1 MTDAQTSS
9 TKLDRARAL
18 VRRNVLWALGI
29 GLLPFPVA
37 DFVALTGFQVKM
49 IRELSDLYGVPF
61 HDKRARTLVWSLVTG
76 LGSVVLTGAIAGSL
90 VKSVPLIGQV
100 LGVVGVAAVAG
111 ALTQAMGDL
120 FIMHFEA
127 GGTLLTFDVEAM
139 RAHFRQEYMQA
150 RITVQRIHK
159 DPIAP

>member
-29 GLLPFPVA
+29 GLLPFPIV

-49 IRELSDLYGVPF
+49 IKELSDLYGVPF
-61 HDKRARTLVWSLVTG
+61 HDKKARTLVWSLVTG
-76 LGSVVLTGAIAGSL
+76 LGSVVLTGAVAGSL
-90 VKSVPLIGQV
+90 VKSVPVLGQV
-100 LGVVGVAAVAG
+100 LGVVGVSAVAG

-150 RITVQRIHK
+150 RITVQRINK

>member
-1 MTDAQTSS
+1 MTETAAPS

-29 GLLPFPVA
+29 GLLPYPLA

-49 IRELSDLYGVPF
+49 IKELSDLYAVPF

-90 VKSVPLIGQV
+90 VKSVPV
-100 LGVVGVAAVAG
+100 LGQLVGMFGVSAAAG
-111 ALTQAMGDL
+111 ALTLALGNL

-139 RAHFRQEYMQA
+139 RAHFRKEYAQA
-150 RITVQRIHK
+150 RIVVRRINK
-159 DPIAP
+159 EPVAP